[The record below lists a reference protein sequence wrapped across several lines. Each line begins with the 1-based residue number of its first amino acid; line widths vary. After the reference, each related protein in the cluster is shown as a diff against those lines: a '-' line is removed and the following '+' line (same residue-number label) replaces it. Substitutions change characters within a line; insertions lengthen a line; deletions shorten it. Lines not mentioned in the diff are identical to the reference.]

1 MDLGARLPIF
11 RSISSLIMVPNKKIK
26 FHLNSPKLS
35 EMNIIARADH
45 SYRWPSI
52 AKEVVVKD
60 FQSYH

>member
-1 MDLGARLPIF
+1 
-11 RSISSLIMVPNKKIK
+11 MVPNKKIK

-45 SYRWPSI
+45 SYSYRWPSI
-52 AKEVVVKD
+52 AKEAVVKD